1 MNALF
6 EEVIAALWLGYN
18 PVIWSHPD
26 ESADLWIRVSFDVP
40 QWWMLTWRPKTWS
53 RHHFPVVKGGEP
65 LPAMV
70 LRTCEVPVMALGAHL
85 FEESIYQ
92 GAWLTLV
99 LHLSAEEVSRD
110 MSNLLHQ
117 PSHSPWAQEH
127 GQKPMEPRPVAI
139 ARLKPECYPW
149 DGAHSLTLSNHLS
162 WSPL

>member
-1 MNALF
+1 MGPHSASQICQSLKYTQWMHC
-6 EEVIAALWLGYN
+6 LKKWLGYN

-26 ESADLWIRVSFDVP
+26 ESADLWIHVSFDVP

-117 PSHSPWAQEH
+117 PSHSVEHRSMGKNPWSQ
-127 GQKPMEPRPVAI
+127 GQW
-139 ARLKPECYPW
+139 L
-149 DGAHSLTLSNHLS
+149 
-162 WSPL
+162 